1 MFHLLCQIAPHA
13 ADNAQGFFSSFPN
26 IDGSTMGTGG
36 AAAVLGGV
44 WFFFKVIRKIIG
56 TLFMAC
62 VVYLVMKVCLGIDL
76 AQFITPMMGH

>member
-1 MFHLLCQIAPHA
+1 
-13 ADNAQGFFSSFPN
+13 
-26 IDGSTMGTGG
+26 MGTGG

-44 WFFFKVIRKIIG
+44 WFFFKVIRKVIG